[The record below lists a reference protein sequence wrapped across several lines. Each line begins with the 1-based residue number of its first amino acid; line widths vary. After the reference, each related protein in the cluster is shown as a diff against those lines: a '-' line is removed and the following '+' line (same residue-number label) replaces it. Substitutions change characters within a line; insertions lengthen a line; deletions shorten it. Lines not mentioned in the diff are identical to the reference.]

1 VCGATGEIR
10 LDGKTPDVRAVTAMA
25 EVMVPRGPDA
35 AGVWSQGRVALG
47 HRRLK
52 IIDLSEAGAQPM
64 VDAELGLTVAWNG
77 CIYNYEQLRDELSGH
92 GYRFFSHSDTEVL
105 LKGYHHWGDRFV
117 DHLKGMFAF
126 AIVERD
132 SGRVLLGR
140 DRLGIKPLY
149 LSETSDRIRFASSLP
164 ALLAGGGIDTHID
177 PVALHHYMTFHSVVP
192 SPRTIL
198 RGVSKLPPAT
208 VMAIEPDGT
217 TTTTTYWEPDFTRR
231 DDRADWSDKDW
242 EDAVLDSLRT
252 AVKRRLVADV
262 PVGCLLSGGVDSSLI
277 VGLLAEAGQHGL
289 KTFSI
294 GFESVN
300 GVAGDE
306 FKYSDIIARR
316 FDTDHHQIRI
326 DTARMLP
333 ALDDAIAAMSEPM
346 VSHDCVAFYLL
357 SQEVAKHVKVVQ
369 SGQGADEVFAGYHWY
384 PPMGEPAAASLDGS
398 VASYRAAFFDRDPA
412 GYAELVS
419 PAYASADDPS
429 ERFVTEHFARA
440 GAQTGVDRALRLDT
454 TVMLVD
460 DPVKRVDNMTMAWGL
475 EGRVP
480 FLDHELV
487 ELAATCPPHLKTA
500 HEGKGVLKQAARQVI
515 PSEVIDRPKGYF
527 PVPALTHLEGPY
539 LDMVRDALYAP
550 AAKERGLFRPE
561 AVERLLADPNGRLT
575 PLRGNELWQIALL
588 ELWLQRHGIN
598 GPAA

>member
-1 VCGATGEIR
+1 MCGAAGEVR
-10 LDGKTPDVRAVTAMA
+10 LDDQAPDVAAVAAMA
-25 EVMVPRGPDA
+25 ETMARRGPDG

-52 IIDLSEAGAQPM
+52 IIDLSEAGSQPM
-64 VDAELGLTVAWNG
+64 VDSELGLTICWNG
-77 CIYNYEQLRDELSGH
+77 CIYNYEALRDELAGH

-105 LKGYHHWGDRFV
+105 LKAYHHWGDAFV
-117 DHLKGMFAF
+117 ERLHGMFAF
-126 AIVERD
+126 AIAERD

-149 LSETSDRIRFASSLP
+149 LSEDARRIRFASSLP
-164 ALLAGGGIDTHID
+164 ALLAGGGVDTRID
-177 PVALHHYMTFHSVVP
+177 PVALHHYLTFHSVVP
-192 SPRTIL
+192 APHTIL
-198 RGVSKLPPAT
+198 RGVRKVPPGT
-208 VMAIEPDGT
+208 VLAVEPDGT
-217 TTTTTYWEPDFTRR
+217 RTATTYWAPEFTRR
-231 DDRADWSDKDW
+231 ADRADWSEKDW
-242 EDAVLDSLRT
+242 QEAVLEALRT
-252 AVKRRLVADV
+252 AVTRRLVADV

-289 KTFSI
+289 STFSI
-294 GFESVN
+294 GFESVG
-300 GVAGDE
+300 GVNGDE
-306 FKYSDIIARR
+306 FAYSDIVAQR
-316 FDTDHHQIRI
+316 FGTDHHQIRI

-333 ALDDAIAAMSEPM
+333 ALDGAIGAMSEPM

-357 SQEVAKHVKVVQ
+357 SQEVSRHVKVVQ

-384 PPMGEPAAASLDGS
+384 PPMGQPDAATLDGS
-398 VASYRAAFFDRDPA
+398 VARYRAAFFDRDHTGVNA
-412 GYAELVS
+412 LLGEDLATD
-419 PAYASADDPS
+419 ASLT
-429 ERFVTEHFARA
+429 FVTEHFARE

-487 ELAATCPPHLKTA
+487 ELAASCPPELKTS
-500 HEGKGVLKQAARQVI
+500 HGGKGVLKEAARQVI
-515 PSEVIDRPKGYF
+515 PAAVIDRPKGYF

-539 LDMVRDALYAP
+539 LDLVRDALYAP
-550 AAKERGLFRPE
+550 QAKERGLFRPE

-575 PLRGNELWQIALL
+575 PLRGNELWQIGLL
-588 ELWLQRHGIN
+588 ELWLQQHGIT
-598 GPAA
+598 GSAA

>member
-1 VCGATGEIR
+1 
-10 LDGKTPDVRAVTAMA
+10 MA
-25 EVMVPRGPDA
+25 QVMVPRGPDA

-52 IIDLSEAGAQPM
+52 IIDLTEAGAQPM
-64 VDAELGLTVAWNG
+64 VDSELGLSIAWNG
-77 CIYNYEQLRDELSGH
+77 CIYNYEQLRDELMSH

-105 LKGYHHWGDRFV
+105 LKGYHHWGDKFV
-117 DHLKGMFAF
+117 DHLKGMYAF

-149 LSETSDRIRFASSLP
+149 ISENADRIRFASSLP
-164 ALLAGGGIDTHID
+164 ALLAGGDIDTRID
-177 PVALHHYMTFHSVVP
+177 QVALHHYMTFHSVVP
-192 SPRTIL
+192 PPRTIL
-198 RGVSKLPPAT
+198 RGVGKLPPASLM
-208 VMAIEPDGT
+208 VIEPDGT
-217 TTTTTYWEPDFTRR
+217 RTTKVYWEPDFTRC
-231 DDRADWSDKDW
+231 DERADWSERDW
-242 EDAVLDSLRT
+242 EDAVLHSLRV
-252 AVKRRLVADV
+252 AVERRLVADV

-294 GFESVN
+294 GFESVG
-300 GVAGDE
+300 GVEGDE
-306 FKYSDIIARR
+306 FRYSDIIAKR

-326 DTARMLP
+326 GTDRMLP
-333 ALDDAIAAMSEPM
+333 ALDGAIGAMSEPM

-384 PPMGEPAAASLDGS
+384 PPMGEPSAASVEGS
-398 VASYRAAFFDRDPA
+398 VASYRAAFFDRDQSA
-412 GYAELVS
+412 YAKLVS
-419 PAYASADDPS
+419 AAVATEDDPS
-429 ERFVTEHFARA
+429 ERFVAEHFARI
-440 GAQTGVDRALRLDT
+440 GAATGVDRALRLDT

-480 FLDHELV
+480 FLDHDLV
-487 ELAATCPPHLKTA
+487 ELAATCPPQYKTA
-500 HEGKGVLKQAARQVI
+500 HEGKGVLKQAARRVI
-515 PSEVIDRPKGYF
+515 PADVIDRPKGYF

-539 LDMVRDALYAP
+539 LDLVRDALYAP
-550 AAKERGLFRPE
+550 EAKERGLFRPD
-561 AVERLLADPNGRLT
+561 AVEQLLADPNGRLT

-588 ELWLQRHGIN
+588 ELWLQKHGIR